1 MYDIGNDNIFRVC
14 INIISNVRLLL
25 KLTIIDNT

>member
-1 MYDIGNDNIFRVC
+1 MYDNGNDNIFRVC